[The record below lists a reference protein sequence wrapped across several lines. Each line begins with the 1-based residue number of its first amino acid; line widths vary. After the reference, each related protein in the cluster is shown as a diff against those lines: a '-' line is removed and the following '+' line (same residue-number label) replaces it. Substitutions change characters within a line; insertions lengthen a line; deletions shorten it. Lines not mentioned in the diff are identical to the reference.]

1 MDQDRL
7 GALSGATRVVRFVP
21 SFLSGLG
28 ALVEILQHVGHFT
41 RLPCA
46 KNGPHTMVALVFLCR
61 VMGGELTLSHEGL
74 ALAYRAI
81 DDVQH
86 WHATPER
93 YARSAWAMW

>member
-1 MDQDRL
+1 
-7 GALSGATRVVRFVP
+7 
-21 SFLSGLG
+21 
-28 ALVEILQHVGHFT
+28 
-41 RLPCA
+41 
-46 KNGPHTMVALVFLCR
+46 MVAMVFLR
-61 VMGGELTLSHEGL
+61 GVTGGDRTLSHEGL